1 MQNYRKQGHEI
12 IVIDGGSSDNTS
24 QLAKPLVDKLLKSQL
39 GRAIQMNTGARIAT
53 GDLLLFLHID
63 TLFYETCF
71 NKLLNLD
78 VNKTLWGRFNVK
90 LSNAK
95 FIYKVIA
102 FCMNLRSRITHIAT
116 GDQCI
121 FMTKELFNNVN
132 GYPEIALMEDVAI
145 SKLLRK
151 ITKPICFSETVL
163 TSARRWEENGV
174 IKTIMMMWF
183 LRLAYFLKVSPK
195 RLQALYEK

>member
-1 MQNYRKQGHEI
+1 
-12 IVIDGGSSDNTS
+12 
-24 QLAKPLVDKLLKSQL
+24 
-39 GRAIQMNTGARIAT
+39 MNTGARIAT

-78 VNKTLWGRFNVK
+78 VNKPLWGRFNVK
-90 LSNAK
+90 LSNEK

-151 ITKPICFSETVL
+151 ITKPICFS
-163 TSARRWEENGV
+163 
-174 IKTIMMMWF
+174 
-183 LRLAYFLKVSPK
+183 
-195 RLQALYEK
+195 